1 MDGGV
6 RDAQEF
12 VKQNV
17 EKLNVWRDL
26 LVEETAQVVALETK
40 TGQVWRATKDL
51 AEELGQS

>member
-26 LVEETAQVVALETK
+26 LVEETAQVVAL
-40 TGQVWRATKDL
+40 
-51 AEELGQS
+51 